1 MNARYR
7 RNTVIKLLNLTNSVN
22 NFSSNSRRTENS
34 GIKNSTLAREQVSEQ
49 STLAHEH
56 LSTQGTLAR
65 EPVSTFLARGTR
77 NLADSISWNKK
88 ISKKTKEL
96 THVESFVVR
105 LLKK

>member
-22 NFSSNSRRTENS
+22 NFSSNNRRTENS
-34 GIKNSTLAREQVSEQ
+34 GIKNSTLAREHVSEQ

-65 EPVSTFLARGTR
+65 EQLSTQGRLECEHVFSMRGTQF
-77 NLADSISWNKK
+77 S
-88 ISKKTKEL
+88 
-96 THVESFVVR
+96 R
-105 LLKK
+105 LHFMK